1 MNMSI
6 PSTGSSNSSQ
16 NVISTNWQQ
25 RRQSFDALSQA
36 LQSGDLGAAQ
46 QAFSSLSSTF
56 PPGITNDPNS
66 PLAKLGQALKSG
78 DLSAAQ
84 SAFAEIRGHKG
95 HRAHHHHHHAAAS
108 QSTDPGQTNSATS
121 NPGSTE
127 GLIGSNIN
135 ITV

>member
-1 MNMSI
+1 MDMSI
-6 PSTGSSNSSQ
+6 LSTGSSNSSQ
-16 NVISTNWQQ
+16 SVISSNWQQ

-36 LQSGDLGAAQ
+36 LQSGDMTAAQ

-56 PPGITNDPNS
+56 PAGITNDPNS

-95 HRAHHHHHHAAAS
+95 HRAHHHHHHAAA
-108 QSTDPGQTNSATS
+108 QSTDPNQTNPATS